1 MNKRY
6 IDFVPVK
13 PNKEPVKPTPIK
25 PTPVKATV
33 KATPK
38 ETPHFVVEKTEI
50 EIIKARKIADHSLKT
65 PAAPVKHPI
74 ASATQ
79 PATPQ
84 KSVSTVSLTSQSIE
98 HEPFNIEPAKP
109 AARATQPQFIN
120 TTAIKKR
127 PLSKNVYKK
136 PLAEPIKEEPAATIT
151 IIDKPKKESKVGL
164 IITIILTII
173 FGAAVGTVA
182 FLLLPK

>member
-13 PNKEPVKPTPIK
+13 PNKEPVKPTPVK

-50 EIIKARKIADHSLKT
+50 EIIKARKISDHSLKT
-65 PAAPVKHPI
+65 PSAPVKAPI
-74 ASATQ
+74 T
-79 PATPQ
+79 PATTTEP
-84 KSVSTVSLTSQSIE
+84 KSKTPA
-98 HEPFNIEPAKP
+98 HEPFNIETMKPVTPA
-109 AARATQPQFIN
+109 QPQFIN
-120 TTAIKKR
+120 TAALKKR

-136 PLAEPIKEEPAATIT
+136 PLAEPIKEELAATIT